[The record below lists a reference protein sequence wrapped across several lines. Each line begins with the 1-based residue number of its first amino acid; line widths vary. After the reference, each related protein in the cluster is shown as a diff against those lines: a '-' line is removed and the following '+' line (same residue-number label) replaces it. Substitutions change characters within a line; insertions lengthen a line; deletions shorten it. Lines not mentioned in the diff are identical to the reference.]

1 MSAREA
7 RRHIDGFIWEMI
19 MRYQNLVYKLYDEPA
34 AGNKSGQDFD
44 DPLLP

>member
-7 RRHIDGFIWEMI
+7 RRQINRFIREAI
-19 MRYQNLVYKLYDEPA
+19 MSNQNSVYKLYDEPA
-34 AGNKSGQDFD
+34 AGNEGRKDFD